1 MIQKLDSQKLESMIN
16 DTKIP
21 IRLACITPTG
31 FPIVVS
37 LWYTI
42 IGEKIYCATQKKAK
56 IISYIQNNPIF
67 GFEIATDSPPY
78 RGVRG
83 HGKVKVIEHM
93 GKDILG
99 ILIAKYLGKKISTLS
114 EFLKSNSENEVAI
127 EITPEKL
134 FRYDYSKRMNDI

>member
-1 MIQKLDSQKLESMIN
+1 MQKIGSEKLESMIN

-21 IRLACITPTG
+21 IRLACITSTG
-31 FPIVVS
+31 SPIVMS

-56 IISYIQNNPIF
+56 IITHIQNNPIC

-99 ILIAKYLGKKISTLS
+99 ILIDKYLGKKISTLS
-114 EFLKSNSENEVAI
+114 EFLRNNSENEVAI

-134 FRYDYSKRMNDI
+134 FTYDYSKRMKGV

>member
-1 MIQKLDSQKLESMIN
+1 MQKIDSEKLESIIN

-21 IRLACITPTG
+21 IRLACITSTG
-31 FPIVVS
+31 SPIVMS

-56 IISYIQNNPIF
+56 IITHIQNNPIC

-93 GKDILG
+93 GKNILE
-99 ILIAKYLGKKISTLS
+99 ILIDKYLGKKISTLS
-114 EFLKSNSENEVAI
+114 EFLRNNSENEVAI

-134 FRYDYSKRMNDI
+134 FTYDYSKRMKGV

>member
-21 IRLACITPTG
+21 IRLACITLTG
-31 FPIVVS
+31 APIVVS

-42 IGEKIYCATQKKAK
+42 LDGKIYCATQKKAK

-99 ILIAKYLGKKISTLS
+99 ILIDKYLGKKISTLS
-114 EFLKSNSENEVAI
+114 EFLRNNSENEVAI

-134 FRYDYSKRMNDI
+134 FTYDYSKRMKGV